1 MSTLI
6 SQLPEEIK
14 LLAIKRQKECKDKDF
29 SKRTDELFQAFD
41 WSKSSEGWYYW
52 SKVCRDFYPKPV
64 EHDLRTKLAS
74 IIDRRL
80 SRNET
85 IDLLVKLWEEGK

>member
-6 SQLPEEIK
+6 SQLPEEIR
-14 LLAIKRQKECKDKDF
+14 KRAELYRRWCKRDYVDQLSAAF
-29 SKRTDELFQAFD
+29 TWDETP
-41 WSKSSEGWYYW
+41 EGGDIWDEVDEGNYAP
-52 SKVCRDFYPKPV
+52 FYEFHNLPSIR
-64 EHDLRTKLAS
+64 ERLES

-85 IDLLVKLWEEGK
+85 IDLLVKLWEERK